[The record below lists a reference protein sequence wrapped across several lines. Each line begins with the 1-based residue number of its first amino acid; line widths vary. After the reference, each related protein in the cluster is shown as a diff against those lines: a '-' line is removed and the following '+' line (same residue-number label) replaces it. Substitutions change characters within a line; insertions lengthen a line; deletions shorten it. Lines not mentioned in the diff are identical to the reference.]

1 MTQKTNN
8 DWAKVVGSD
17 LRARILTTAQSAY
30 ANACSLVL
38 DAKVLFDAQRFPR
51 AGALAILAEEE
62 YAKSFI
68 LCICACNGRWDS
80 TIFRSLTEHGPKQAI
95 SQGMLMYWEW
105 LQTNLR
111 RVAELN
117 RCSLVGVQP
126 SLLPSENEWNELIEQ
141 TRNSNIKKRKR
152 DKLKQRFFYV
162 GVGREGHAIHC
173 PTALSSSAASKC
185 IAEVSKFKSVVEFAL
200 TEQIPTFSPVTV

>member
-1 MTQKTNN
+1 MPQKINN
-8 DWAKVVGSD
+8 NWSRVVDSD
-17 LRARILTTAQSAY
+17 LRARLLTTAQTAY
-30 ANACSLVL
+30 KNACSLVL

-62 YAKSFI
+62 YAKSFV

-80 TIFRSLTEHGPKQAI
+80 EIFRALTDHGSKQAI
-95 SQGMLMYWEW
+95 SQGMIVYWEW

-117 RCSLVGVQP
+117 RCSFVGVQP
-126 SLLPSENEWNELIEQ
+126 TLFPSQEEWSELIEQ
-141 TRNSNIKKRKR
+141 TRISNIKKRKR

-162 GVGREGHAIHC
+162 GVGREGHAIQC
-173 PTALSSSAASKC
+173 PTALSSNAASKC
-185 IAEVSKFKSVVEFAL
+185 IVEASTFKSVTELAL
-200 TEQIPTFSPVTV
+200 AEQIPTFKPITG